1 MKKTF
6 NLLLLIL
13 LLCAGEA
20 VAQSEYQ
27 PYSYQL
33 YQKFDSY
40 LYSTKTRATTSLKP
54 VFVNDTLL
62 KRPFDSIMNYGVDTT
77 GHHSWFHRKLFDEH
91 LIDVKDKDYTFYAD
105 FLLDNTLGHDLSGHK
120 TTWLNTK
127 GYQVGGTISDK
138 FYFYTSGYEN
148 QAKFP
153 QYITDYIDN
162 NPAHIVLGQ
171 AYDRNYP
178 KNLVS
183 SDWSYVTALLSYTP
197 VKYINITLGHDK
209 NFIGDGY
216 RSLLLSDYAAPY
228 DFLKLT
234 GNLGNVTYMA
244 MWGFM
249 DDPTAPTFSYQDG
262 DRRKWM
268 AVHYLNWNVSNR
280 VSLGFFDAV
289 IWADKD
295 NNGNKRGFD
304 FSYSSPVIF
313 LRPLEASN
321 GSPDNAMIGFTGKYK
336 ITDGITA
343 YGQFALDEF
352 QYKDFFSNKGSS
364 RNKYA
369 YQLGFRGA
377 NLFGVKRLNYLVE
390 YNGAKP
396 YTYSEQESIN
406 NYSEEGEP
414 LAHPWGA
421 NFREVVG
428 LLNYSY
434 KRWDFS
440 GELDYGLYG
449 YDINGL
455 DYGKNIFESYTK
467 PARVYGNYI
476 GQGLRTNL
484 YYGSGSIAYVLNP
497 KYNLRIEGEVTLR
510 RETNDSYTHNMALF
524 SFGIRSSF
532 RNIYKDF

>member
-105 FLLDNTLGHDLSGHK
+105 FLLDNTLGRDLSGHK

-127 GYQVGGTISDK
+127 GYQIGGTISDK

-484 YYGSGSIAYVLNP
+484 YYGSGAIAYVLNP